1 MLNSRSA
8 FLAAWANWCTRK
20 DMNVFAAATALMLAV
35 AVPAPAPS
43 ADPARDTVLCSD
55 LEAALD
61 RRFDACNGVIADPT
75 LPIDVR
81 FEAYLRRAAIYF
93 MEKGDFDKA
102 IADAGEAIKL
112 KPDDARGH
120 AARGGFETAYNQFEK
135 AITDLSEAIR
145 LAPDF
150 VGGFAQRAYAYV
162 QTGQTDKAIA
172 DYDEVL
178 RLQPGDANTY
188 YDRGGAFEKKGEF
201 DKARADF
208 EQAIKLQRDYAG
220 EFPDTCFGTTEKG
233 ERGLKNWPA
242 CEDVN

>member
-8 FLAAWANWCTRK
+8 FLAASANWCTRK
-20 DMNVFAAATALMLAV
+20 DMNVLAVATALMLAV
-35 AVPAPAPS
+35 TAPAPS
-43 ADPARDTVLCSD
+43 ADPARDAVLCSD
-55 LEAALD
+55 LDAALD
-61 RRFDACNGVIADPT
+61 RRVDACNAVIADAT
-75 LPIDVR
+75 LPTDVR

-102 IADAGEAIKL
+102 IADASEAIKL
-112 KPDDARGH
+112 KPDDPRGH
-120 AARGGFETAYNQFEK
+120 AARGGFEAAYNRFDK
-135 AITDLSEAIR
+135 AIVDLSEAIR
-145 LAPDF
+145 LEPGL
-150 VGGFAQRAYAYV
+150 VGAFAQRAYAYV
-162 QTGQTDKAIA
+162 QTGETEKAIA

-220 EFPDTCFGTTEKG
+220 EFPDTCFGTNEKG

-242 CEDVN
+242 CDDN

>member
-1 MLNSRSA
+1 MINSRSA
-8 FLAAWANWCTRK
+8 FLAAWANWCTRE
-20 DMNVFAAATALMLAV
+20 DMKVFVAASALILAV
-35 AVPAPAPS
+35 TAPAAPS
-43 ADPARDTVLCSD
+43 ADPARDAVLCSD
-55 LEAALD
+55 LDATLD
-61 RRFDACNGVIADPT
+61 RRFDACNGVIADAT
-75 LPIDVR
+75 LPVDVR

-93 MEKGDFDKA
+93 MEKGDFDHA
-102 IADAGEAIKL
+102 IADASEAINL

-120 AARGGFETAYNQFEK
+120 AARGGFEAAYNQFDK
-135 AITDLSEAIR
+135 AIADLSEAIR
-145 LAPDF
+145 LEPGL
-150 VGGFAQRAYAYV
+150 VGAFAQRAYAYV
-162 QTGQTDKAIA
+162 QTGESDKAIA

-242 CEDVN
+242 CESN